1 MAKAIATVFRD
12 EGENIAPSMPGGNGG
27 KKVGRAVIRVG
38 SVPGIEDVLDIIAR
52 ALIDEGY
59 SKEAKA

>member
-1 MAKAIATVFRD
+1 MV
-12 EGENIAPSMPGGNGG
+12 EQLLEP
-27 KKVGRAVIRVG
+27 
-38 SVPGIEDVLDIIAR
+38 VPGIEDVLDRDVLDNVER